1 MNKVITVPSFF
12 LFVLIFCLVQNVYA
26 SEIQFDQN
34 VYPIPNDGSELKI
47 SIRVIDQ
54 DFNISPN
61 GIDTIAQDVT
71 GEPGVGPIK
80 ISVVRGESVV
90 LGYAGGEK
98 SNNGKIDS
106 HPLAS
111 TPEEKAKV
119 RQFGP
124 IQEISPQS
132 GIFEFEIRLRNT
144 DGPQSSKCPT
154 IITFSGIKEGDG
166 SSEVRFD
173 DTVGSSQ
180 HCILQGDVIKV
191 EYSDPVDY
199 SGNSRRVT
207 DSATFGLA
215 NPSIESSSTSFR
227 IGHPFTLVLSDNDLN
242 LDSEKAE
249 SYSLGLISFR
259 SDKIRI
265 SLGDRKAIDAFE
277 PRPSVLRETG
287 ENTGL
292 FYTVLKIPRTIDGKI
307 IHIGEEIEF
316 EYRDGSTLAS
326 GYVGQNIEKF
336 TLDGRT
342 GIKDNYTTE
351 SIQDSF
357 KSERSNRPPLEQHR
371 KGVLIQNIQCPPD
384 YELVLKK
391 SNNTPAC
398 IKLENIES
406 LVQRGWAKRI

>member
-1 MNKVITVPSFF
+1 MLFVIT
-12 LFVLIFCLVQNVYA
+12 FCFIQNVYA
-26 SEIQFDQN
+26 SEIEFDQE
-34 VYPIPNDGSELKI
+34 VYPIPSDGSELKI
-47 SIRVIDQ
+47 SIRIIDQ

-61 GIDTIAQDVT
+61 GIDVIAQDVA
-71 GEPGVGPIK
+71 GETGVGPIK

-106 HPLAS
+106 QPLAI
-111 TPEEKAKV
+111 TPDEKAKV

-132 GIFEFEIRLRNT
+132 GIFEFEIRIRNT
-144 DGPQSSKCPT
+144 DGPQSTKCPT
-154 IITFSGIKEGDG
+154 SVTFSGIKESDG
-166 SSEVRFD
+166 PSEVRFD
-173 DTVGSSQ
+173 DTIGLSQ

-191 EYSDPVDY
+191 EYTDPVDY
-199 SGNSRRVT
+199 SGNARRVT
-207 DSATFGLA
+207 DSATFSLV
-215 NPSIESSSTSFR
+215 NPSIEAGSTSFR
-227 IGHPFTLVLSDNDLN
+227 IGHPFTLILSDSDLN

-265 SLGDRKAIDAFE
+265 NLGDRKAIDAFE

-292 FYTVLKIPRTIDGKI
+292 FYTVLKIPRTIDGKT

-336 TLDGRT
+336 TLEGNT
-342 GIKDNYTTE
+342 GINDNYNTK
-351 SIQDSF
+351 SF
-357 KSERSNRPPLEQHR
+357 SSNSKSEIKNNTPLKQYR
-371 KGVLIQNIQCPPD
+371 KGITIENIQCPVD
-384 YELVLKK
+384 FELVLKK
-391 SNNTPAC
+391 NNNTPAC
-398 IKLENIES
+398 IKSENTET